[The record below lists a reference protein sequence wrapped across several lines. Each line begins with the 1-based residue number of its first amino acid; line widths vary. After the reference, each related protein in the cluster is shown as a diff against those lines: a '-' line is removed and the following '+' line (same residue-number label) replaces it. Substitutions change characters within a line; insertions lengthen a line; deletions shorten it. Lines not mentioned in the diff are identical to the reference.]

1 MMTENSITIENLKI
15 YRRKIYRSSIEDRI
29 HTLDAAVGFINQRG
43 LIAFWPLTGIP
54 MPSLWAAAAGDRQVP
69 DEHDDPGHIT
79 WGWKDELLSQKKC
92 FYARILC
99 KRNFFVSLDLLP
111 NLYALTRNTGD
122 PSEDHKVLYDSGE
135 LSHAAFVIYETLLN
149 SGPMD
154 TITLKRAAHLTGK
167 EGDQQFNQA
176 IDILQNDIKI
186 LPVGISRSGGWHY
199 AFIYDLVPRH
209 FPDLIERA
217 RFISEQN
224 ARKILLLN
232 YLISVGAACENEI
245 RKLFKWELKFIRLIM
260 DELIASKQIKQT
272 MIVDKDFKFPCYAIP
287 DMI

>member
-1 MMTENSITIENLKI
+1 
-15 YRRKIYRSSIEDRI
+15 
-29 HTLDAAVGFINQRG
+29 
-43 LIAFWPLTGIP
+43 

>member
-1 MMTENSITIENLKI
+1 MTENSIALENLKK
-15 YRRKIYRSSIEDRI
+15 YRQKIYRSSVKDRL
-29 HTLDAAVGFINQRG
+29 HSLDEAIGFIKQRG
-43 LIAFWPLTGIP
+43 LIAFWPLNGIP
-54 MPSLWAAAAGDRQVP
+54 MPSLWAAAAGDRPVP

-99 KRNFFVSLDLLP
+99 KRNFFISLDLLP
-111 NLYALTRNTGD
+111 NLYALTRITGD
-122 PSEDHKVLYDSGE
+122 PSEDHKILYDSGE

-176 IDILQNDIKI
+176 IDTLQNDIKI

-217 RFISEQN
+217 RFILEQN
-224 ARKILLLN
+224 ARKTLLLN
-232 YLISVGAACENEI
+232 YLNSVGAASENEI

-272 MIVDKDFKFPCYAIP
+272 MIMDKDFNFPCYAIP

>member
-1 MMTENSITIENLKI
+1 
-15 YRRKIYRSSIEDRI
+15 
-29 HTLDAAVGFINQRG
+29 
-43 LIAFWPLTGIP
+43 
-54 MPSLWAAAAGDRQVP
+54 
-69 DEHDDPGHIT
+69 
-79 WGWKDELLSQKKC
+79 
-92 FYARILC
+92 
-99 KRNFFVSLDLLP
+99 
-111 NLYALTRNTGD
+111 
-122 PSEDHKVLYDSGE
+122 
-135 LSHAAFVIYETLLN
+135 
-149 SGPMD
+149 MD

-176 IDILQNDIKI
+176 IDTLQNDIKI

-232 YLISVGAACENEI
+232 YLNSVGAASENDI
-245 RKLFKWELKFIRLIM
+245 RKLFKWELKFIRLII

>member
-1 MMTENSITIENLKI
+1 MTKNSISLENLNI

-29 HTLDAAVGFINQRG
+29 RTLDAAVGFINQRG
-43 LIAFWPLTGIP
+43 LIAFWPLNGIP
-54 MPSLWAAAAGDRQVP
+54 MPSLWAVAAGDRPVP

-79 WGWKDELLSQKKC
+79 WGWKDELLSRKKC

-111 NLYALTRNTGD
+111 NLYALSRNTGD

-135 LSHAAFVIYETLLN
+135 LSHPAFLIYKTILN

-167 EGDQQFNQA
+167 EGDRQFNQA
-176 IDILQNDIKI
+176 IDSLQNDIKI

-209 FPDLIERA
+209 FPDLIERT
-217 RFISEQN
+217 RFISEPF
-224 ARKILLLN
+224 ARKSLILN
-232 YLISVGAACENEI
+232 YLNSVGAASETEI
-245 RKLFKWELKFIRLIM
+245 HKLFRWELNITRSVM
-260 DELIASKQIKQT
+260 DELIASQQVKQI
-272 MIVDKDFKFPCYAIP
+272 MIIDKDLMIPCYAIP